1 MYVDYRLEID
11 SAVYQQMEELRK
23 SYLHESMTKEE
34 AKEVLTAMGLP
45 ISKGLWNLYLKYQ
58 IIKQTG
64 KTKYTRYLVS
74 TEQYS
79 MHTLER
85 MEEEY
90 NKGKPAKKKVEEAPK
105 DKELGRTK
113 LSPKFCRDYLDQC
126 DDPLLVDFC
135 IEQLKKRGN
144 YMIFEVTPQIYK
156 LKAVSLEYLIQCS
169 DAERK

>member
-1 MYVDYRLEID
+1 MYVEYRLEITP
-11 SAVYQQMEELRK
+11 AMYQQMEELRK

-34 AKEVLTAMGLP
+34 TKEVLTAMGLP
-45 ISKGLWNLYLKYQ
+45 ISKGLWALYLKYQ

-64 KTKYTRYLVS
+64 KTRYTRYLVA

-79 MHTLER
+79 IHTLQR
-85 MEEEY
+85 MQEEY
-90 NKGKPAKKKVEEAPK
+90 NKGKPSKPSE

-113 LSPKFCRDYLDQC
+113 LSPKFCRDYLDKC

-144 YMIFEVTPQIYK
+144 FLIFEVTPQIYK

-169 DAERK
+169 EAERK